1 MKKVRILL
9 LMLLCAAVLCGCGRK
24 KPAVGKIEIAGHPAL
39 EVVYN
44 GNTFKGNPVVLRTRP
59 GTYNFR
65 IGAPGH
71 YSRFTAV
78 TVKAGRVS
86 KVNVELE
93 PVVSAV
99 LIDSDPRDAKVKF
112 NGEIRGSTP
121 LVISDLPAGEYS
133 AQLIRP
139 GYAEQQIAWRIVNE
153 RPHPRLFAKLR
164 MTSGQVIIR
173 TVPEGARVFI
183 NGNQSGISPYSAA
196 LDAGIHKVRVERE
209 GFNPQEMRLKV
220 ESGKTRTITLRLDT
234 RPGSLRISS
243 DPSGADVFIDDKKF
257 GATPLFVE
265 AIHPGNYQIRL
276 VHPGHDD
283 LLKIVSVAPARE
295 EKVHYT
301 LDPSTGSASFKIRP
315 AGVSYLVDNKFMGKV
330 QGVANS
336 VTETQL
342 TVVENLA
349 PGKHR
354 LTITHPRAKP
364 LRKDIFFTVTKGKR
378 SVNSENIE
386 LWVANC
392 EITFKDG
399 KVESGMIISESET
412 DVYYSPAA
420 GIKFPVS
427 KSYIRKLRYIPL
439 VDK

>member
-44 GNTFKGNPVVLRTRP
+44 GKTFKGNPVVLRTRP
-59 GTYNFR
+59 GIYNFR

-78 TVKAGRVS
+78 TVKAGRIS

-153 RPHPRLFAKLR
+153 RPHPRLFARLR
-164 MTSGQVIIR
+164 MTSGQVIIN
-173 TVPEGARVFI
+173 TVPEGARVYI
-183 NGNQSGISPYSAA
+183 NGQQSGISPFSAA

-209 GFNPQEMRLKV
+209 GFNPKEMQLTV
-220 ESGKTRTITLRLDT
+220 ESGKSRTVTLRLDT
-234 RPGSLRISS
+234 RPGALRISS
-243 DPSGADVFIDDKKF
+243 EPSGAEVFIDDKKN
-257 GATPLFVE
+257 GVTPLFVE

-276 VHPGHDD
+276 VHPGYDD

-295 EKVHYT
+295 EKVNLT
-301 LDPSTGSASFKIRP
+301 LDKSTGSASFRIRP
-315 AGVSYLVDNKFMGKV
+315 AGVSYLIDNKFIGKV

-336 VTETQL
+336 VSETRL

-354 LTITHPRAKP
+354 LTVTHPRAKP
-364 LRKDIFFTVTKGKR
+364 LRKDVYFTVTKGKR
-378 SVNSENIE
+378 HVHRDNVE

-399 KVESGMIISESET
+399 RVESGMIISESET

-420 GIKFPVS
+420 GIRYPVS
-427 KSYIRKLRYIPL
+427 KSYIRKLKYIPL
-439 VDK
+439 TDK